1 MRRRRAC
8 EAPQERPPRSA
19 EDRDGAPEQLLR
31 GAVVVLGSS
40 PAYEPV
46 TLAGVA
52 SSGMLGV
59 SIRVGIEVLSS
70 TTTR

>member
-1 MRRRRAC
+1 MRRATP
-8 EAPQERPPRSA
+8 PQGRPPCSA

-31 GAVVVLGSS
+31 GAVAVLGSS
-40 PAYEPV
+40 PAYAPV